1 MADRVA
7 RFLARLCSR
16 NETHAV
22 AALMVDR
29 VARFLTR
36 LHKASIPAV
45 GRSAMRWSCLHFN
58 VLLLPE
64 SYRRLSSETRGKPL
78 SPSPY
83 SKVCNTI

>member
-58 VLLLPE
+58 VLLPE
-64 SYRRLSSETRGKPL
+64 YYRRLPAETRWKPL
-78 SPSPY
+78 SPPSYTARAQP
-83 SKVCNTI
+83 